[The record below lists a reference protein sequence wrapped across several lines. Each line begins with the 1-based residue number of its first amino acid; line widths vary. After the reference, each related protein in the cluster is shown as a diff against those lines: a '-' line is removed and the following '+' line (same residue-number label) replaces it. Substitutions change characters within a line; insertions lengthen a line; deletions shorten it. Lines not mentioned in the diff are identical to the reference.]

1 MSELSQYIFQSPCN
15 SNKLV
20 FQMAYVLKELD
31 YNVSFDYI
39 GYMDRYVNVS
49 SYAFQIYF

>member
-1 MSELSQYIFQSPCN
+1 MG
-15 SNKLV
+15 
-20 FQMAYVLKELD
+20 YVLKELD

-39 GYMDRYVNVS
+39 GYTPYCNVS